1 MVSAKQILKELC
13 ETAIGMKRPC
23 AVTKRMETIS
33 VRLDM
38 QTFTGGFWTL
48 REGNSKPF
56 TTTSVFEAET
66 KLDEMLKKAEVAA

>member
-1 MVSAKQILKELC
+1 MLSAKQILKDLC
-13 ETAIGMKRPC
+13 ETAVGMKRPC
-23 AVTKRMETIS
+23 TVTKRIETIA

-38 QTFTGGFWTL
+38 QTFTGGTWTL

-66 KLDEMLKKAEVAA
+66 KLDEMLKKVEVAA